1 LRLPPLAGKLTN
13 RDHHPYPAGYR
24 RKFAII
30 VAVHDAPMPVITLN
44 DMLLLLPALLLLCWP
59 ADWLLSQR
67 VELRSIDSFRT
78 LNSNTRYRPWWWVP
92 ALWLDPVRAFAGA
105 WLLQRALFAGPLDH
119 NSDFSPAHV
128 ILLGILAVASAV
140 QLFTRREPGV
150 MLTPLGFTAGLA
162 LALTTWP
169 VALVATLAAV
179 TALLALRAFP
189 AFFAGGL
196 VTTAVMG
203 LVFQVGLVG
212 LAAAVLVFALPLLVT
227 ALTRRVME
235 LPCRN
240 DAPKIPA
247 KHLPPRR

>member
-1 LRLPPLAGKLTN
+1 MRLAPQAEKLTD
-13 RDHHPYPAGYR
+13 RRHPTYPAGSR
-24 RKFAII
+24 RKFTIL
-30 VAVHDAPMPVITLN
+30 VAVHDAPMPVTTLN
-44 DMLLLLPALLLLCWP
+44 NMLLLLPALLLLCWP
-59 ADWLLSQR
+59 ADWLLSKR
-67 VELRSIDSFRT
+67 VELRSVDSFRS
-78 LNSNTRYRPWWWVP
+78 LNSSTRYRPWWWVP
-92 ALWLDPVRAFAGA
+92 VLWLDPLRAFAGA
-105 WLLQRALFAGPLDH
+105 WWLQRALLAGPLD
-119 NSDFSPAHV
+119 NDSSFSGAHA
-128 ILLGILAVASAV
+128 ILLCILTVASAV

-169 VALVATLAAV
+169 VALVATLAAI

-189 AFFAGGL
+189 AFFASGL
-196 VTTAVMG
+196 VTTAVLG
-203 LVFQVGLVG
+203 LVFQVGLTG

-227 ALTRRVME
+227 GLTRRVME